1 MKNGNTHWTCVTYEL
16 INKYIV
22 FTLIFLIASTDS
34 NVQHH
39 IICHLNLK
47 PFLLVVIWYE
57 KDMKSQEVGITE
69 SFRLYTTLTILP
81 TPLIFPCL
89 EKKSHKVIEVVQLT
103 YSRWMKTSS
112 LGSKTTMRNANDMFV
127 SHLTSKKLTPDSLVA
142 EKANIEILYLS
153 SEDLSRNKGIIPL
166 PTSLPMTWKV
176 PVATNFLI
184 IVDINEMVCIH
195 CNGNDWWIESQSFME
210 KNRIAALTQIFLG
223 KLAPWSQQSSLKL
236 PCKSHTRQVGV
247 ALEEYSCHL
256 LPEIVYSSHKKNT
269 QCEICDRLKPERKLK

>member
-1 MKNGNTHWTCVTYEL
+1 ME
-16 INKYIV
+16 
-22 FTLIFLIASTDS
+22 
-34 NVQHH
+34 
-39 IICHLNLK
+39 
-47 PFLLVVIWYE
+47 
-57 KDMKSQEVGITE
+57 SQEVGITE

-89 EKKSHKVIEVVQLT
+89 EKKSHKVIEVVQLMH
-103 YSRWMKTSS
+103 SRWMKTSS

-127 SHLTSKKLTPDSLVA
+127 SHLTSKKLTPESLIA

-195 CNGNDWWIESQSFME
+195 CNGND
-210 KNRIAALTQIFLG
+210 
-223 KLAPWSQQSSLKL
+223 
-236 PCKSHTRQVGV
+236 
-247 ALEEYSCHL
+247 
-256 LPEIVYSSHKKNT
+256 
-269 QCEICDRLKPERKLK
+269 